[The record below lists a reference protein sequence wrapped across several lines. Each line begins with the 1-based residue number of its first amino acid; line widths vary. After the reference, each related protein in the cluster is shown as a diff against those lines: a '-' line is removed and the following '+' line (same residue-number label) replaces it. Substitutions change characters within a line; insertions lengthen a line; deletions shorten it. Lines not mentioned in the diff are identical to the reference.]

1 MARQKRTKNIYH
13 KPKKR
18 AARRKKAGRSALVL
32 LGLAAVLA
40 LAYAAGRLLGGTGSG
55 AAGYAPDEPEA
66 PRYVGTAPFTVAVD
80 AGHGGVDAGA
90 AGYVRESEMA
100 WATAQ
105 ALLALLEADPN
116 FTPVATRASLDEAAT
131 PAQRAAAANAAGAQL
146 FLSVHG
152 NAADTADAHGFEC
165 YPVPPG
171 RERHSQSSAFARLL
185 ADEFSAAGQT
195 LRGAAGIRYAY
206 YDGETKL
213 LTEPGGTLYDDL
225 PTFGVLEG
233 TVCPAVLA
241 EQCFVTSEADVA
253 AFGSGAGVQTAARCY
268 YQAIC
273 AYFDCEP
280 LPAG

>member
-1 MARQKRTKNIYH
+1 MARQKRTKHIYH

-40 LAYAAGRLLGGTGSG
+40 LAYAAGRLLGG
-55 AAGYAPDEPEA
+55 ADGYTPDEPEA

-80 AGHGGVDAGA
+80 AGHGGVDVGA

-105 ALLALLEADPN
+105 ELLALLEADPN
-116 FTPVATRASLDEAAT
+116 FTPVATRASLDVEAA

-146 FLSVHG
+146 FLSIHG
-152 NAADTADAHGFEC
+152 NAADTEDARGFEC

-195 LRGAAGIRYAY
+195 LRGAAGVRYAY

-233 TVCPAVLA
+233 ATCPAVLA
-241 EQCFVTSEADVA
+241 EQCFVTSQEDAA
-253 AFGSGAGVQTAARCY
+253 AFGSGEGIRTAARCY

-280 LPAG
+280 LPAE